1 MSYKQMMENAKRSGA
16 TKSLSPIFHEWKA
29 KGQKLVGKY
38 VASSP
43 IASTLSEGSYNHYL
57 FESDQGLV
65 KFALGGATDKEA
77 GVLMIPGRVY
87 VIEYQGKVDIS
98 SGRRV
103 NKFDVAE
110 LMDLD
115 ETPPEGEKVKAG
127 K

>member
-16 TKSLSPIFHEWKA
+16 TKTLSPTFHEWK
-29 KGQKLVGKY
+29 KTGQVLVGKF

-43 IASTLSEGSYNHYL
+43 IKSTLSDGEYNHYL
-57 FESDQGLV
+57 FESDEGLV

-87 VIEYQGKVDIS
+87 VIEYQGKIDIT

-103 NKFDVAE
+103 NKFDVSE

-115 ETPPEGEKVKAG
+115 ETPPEGEKSKTG